1 MPAASTTE
9 SVKAELD
16 NLMKKKDITEQ
27 LIAVYREQAVFDEKL
42 ILPDGFPRNDLDL
55 VAIRT
60 ARNKHA
66 CLQNDHK
73 ALMKEIEQKLMQFH
87 ETKLKLNSTPK
98 FSQVKEAPTTAP
110 FASVD
115 HVKVYVKVFGIP
127 LIQVLF
133 FKFFIL
139 LELFFDPNPSEL

>member
-115 HVKVYVKVFGIP
+115 HVKVY
-127 LIQVLF
+127 
-133 FKFFIL
+133 
-139 LELFFDPNPSEL
+139 LEHH